1 MKNRSTR
8 AARAGLARSLLSCA
22 VAAGLAVGAALPAA
36 AQQAPAETGSVGD
49 PDSWRTR
56 EFNADWGLAAINAQY
71 AYARGLTGRGVRLGV
86 FDSGSALGHGEF
98 AGKNHRGI
106 RIADLLG
113 DGSRCTNTVALDGP
127 DACFSSDG
135 GSASVDYF
143 EYTDEDRALVQYLV
157 AIGYLYDWVPE
168 YLESLA
174 GFQYGTHGTH
184 VAGTMA
190 ANRDGRGTHGVAF
203 NADLSAARLFSNTYQ
218 DLYALLGVSGGQSRA
233 IGPDSSAVEDMYA
246 QLAAQ
251 GVRAINHS
259 WGLSTEPNTAADMD
273 ELYHLPGVDRYF
285 QTYAD
290 PSLKGHV
297 LQVFAAGNNNGDIAG
312 IYATLP
318 RYVDGLEK
326 YWLSVVN
333 INAGG
338 TIDGSSSICGLSRDW
353 CVTAPGTDIAST
365 VVGGRIDG
373 SVVRD
378 ADGNV
383 VGLDITGQQ
392 PEYGYGYMTGTSMA
406 APHVTGALALLM
418 ERFPY
423 LDNPQI
429 RDVLLTTAT
438 DLGAQ
443 GVDEVYGWGL
453 IDLKKA
459 IEGPGLLRV
468 DTDVVMNRRAGG
480 TQTWAGLAWD
490 NWTNDIGGP
499 GRLTKSGAG
508 WLRLSGDNAF
518 AGATVKQGVLE
529 LTGDNALT
537 AATSVDGGVFLLGG
551 RLSGSALTVNA
562 GGMAT
567 VDGRVAGAAT
577 RVNAGGRLGGTGTLD
592 GLSVYGTVAPG
603 NGLGT
608 LRVDGT
614 YVQGAGSFFDAEIG
628 ANGASDRIDVAGNA
642 VLQGGTVRLS
652 GPSGTYLLGQ
662 QYTLLN
668 ASGGV
673 TGQFQAL
680 DRSAFSPFLRF
691 DLAYG
696 ANAIGLNVARGMALA
711 DAGGTANQRR
721 IGAAADAM
729 PVSSALLTS
738 LTRLFPAQAQAAF
751 DALGGEAHASTR
763 VVLVETSRHVR
774 EAALARGLSQHAP
787 DASAEGRTSVWAQG
801 LATGGHVDGD
811 GNAARIDAQGSGVL
825 VGADHA
831 FAGGWTVGGLIGR
844 SEDDLGVGARAS
856 RGDARATQLAVY
868 GGGRLG
874 GFGLKGGVA
883 WADHDIDMR
892 RRVAFGDVDQTLLAD
907 YGARTL
913 QGFVEGSWR
922 VEGGHWAVEPYAQ
935 VAHVRVDAERFG
947 ETGGSAALTV
957 EGDSRVNLS
966 SAGVR
971 FALMPAARGQAPGW
985 LQLRGG
991 VGYRHASGDVDSA
1004 TQAAWA
1010 GGGTFTV
1017 QGATLAR
1024 NAWTAE
1030 AGIGAWLSPRT
1041 LLELGYTGQYGDG
1054 ARDHGA
1060 TARISV
1066 QF

>member
-1 MKNRSTR
+1 MKNRSKRDT
-8 AARAGLARSLLSCA
+8 RAGLARSLLSCA
-22 VAAGLAVGAALPAA
+22 VAAGLAVGAVLPAA
-36 AQQAPAETGSVGD
+36 AQQAPAETGRVGN

-56 EFNADWGLAAINAQY
+56 EFNADWGLGAINAQY
-71 AYARGLTGRGVRLGV
+71 AYARGLTGHGVRLGV
-86 FDSGSALGHGEF
+86 FDSGAALGHGEF
-98 AGKNHRGI
+98 AGKSTRSI
-106 RIADLLG
+106 RIADLLR
-113 DGSRCTNTVALDGP
+113 DGSRCANNVALDGP

-135 GSASVDYF
+135 GSVAVDYF

-157 AIGYLYDWVPE
+157 DIGYLYDWVPE

-174 GFQYGTHGTH
+174 GFHYGTHGTH

-203 NADLSAARLFSNTYQ
+203 GADLSAARLFSNTYQ
-218 DLYALLGVSGGQSRA
+218 DLFSLLGVSGGQSLA
-233 IGPDSSAVEDMYA
+233 IGPDSSAVADMYA
-246 QLAAQ
+246 QMGAQ

-273 ELYHLPGVDRYF
+273 ELYHLPGVDEYF
-285 QTYAD
+285 KTYAD

-297 LQVFAAGNNNGDIAG
+297 LQVFAAGNNYGDIAG

-318 RYVDGLEK
+318 RYVEGLEK

-333 INAGG
+333 VNDSGDIEE
-338 TIDGSSSICGLSRDW
+338 SSSICGLSRDW

-365 VVGGRIDG
+365 IVDGRIDG
-373 SVVRD
+373 NVLRD
-378 ADGNV
+378 DKGNV
-383 VGLDITGQQ
+383 IGLDITGQQ

-438 DLGAQ
+438 DLGAK
-443 GVDEVYGWGL
+443 GVDEIYGWGL
-453 IDLKKA
+453 IDLKRA

-468 DTDVVMNRRAGG
+468 DTDVVMNQRAGG
-480 TQTWAGLAWD
+480 VHTWSGLAWD
-490 NWTNDIGGP
+490 DWTNDIGGA
-499 GRLTKSGAG
+499 GRLTKSGMG
-508 WLRLSGDNAF
+508 WLRLSGDNGF

-537 AATSVDGGVFLLGG
+537 AATTVDGGVFLLGG
-551 RLSGSALTVNA
+551 RLSGSTLTVNS
-562 GGMAT
+562 GGTAT
-567 VDGRVAGAAT
+567 VNGAVAGAAT
-577 RVNAGGRLGGTGTLD
+577 RVNVGGRLGGTGTLD

-603 NGLGT
+603 NSIGT
-608 LRVDGT
+608 LHVNGT
-614 YVQGAGSFFDAEIG
+614 YLQGAGSFFDAELS
-628 ANGASDRIDVAGNA
+628 ANGVSDRIDVAGNA

-668 ASGGV
+668 ATGGV

-721 IGAAADAM
+721 VGAAADAM
-729 PVSSALLTS
+729 AVTNSLLTS
-738 LTRLFPAQAQAAF
+738 LTQLFPAQAQAAF

-763 VVLVETSRHVR
+763 ALLVETSRHVR
-774 EAALARGLSQHAP
+774 EAALARGLPQAAP
-787 DASAEGRTSVWAQG
+787 GADAEGGTSVWAQS
-801 LATGGHVDGD
+801 LATGGHVNAD

-825 VGADHA
+825 VGVDHT
-831 FAGGWTVGGLIGR
+831 FAGGWTVGGLLGR
-844 SEDDLGVGARAS
+844 SEYDFSAGARAS
-856 RGDARATQLAVY
+856 RGDTRATQLAVY
-868 GGGRLG
+868 GGSRLG
-874 GFGLKGGVA
+874 GVGLKGGVA

-892 RRVAFGDVDQTLLAD
+892 RRVAFGNVDQTLVAD
-907 YGARTL
+907 YGTRTL

-922 VEGGHWAVEPYAQ
+922 VEGANWAVEPYAQ
-935 VAHVRVDAERFG
+935 VAHVRVDADRFS

-966 SAGVR
+966 TAGVR
-971 FALMPAARGQAPGW
+971 FAVMPAGRGRTPGW

-991 VGYRHASGDVDSA
+991 VGYRHASGDLDSA
-1004 TQAAWA
+1004 TQAVWA
-1010 GGGTFTV
+1010 GGGAFSV
-1017 QGATLAR
+1017 QGATLAE

-1041 LLELGYTGQYGDG
+1041 LLELDYTGQYGDE

-1060 TARISV
+1060 SARISV
-1066 QF
+1066 RF